1 MSRVEHFPM
10 VDMKRAEDWVGR
22 TEEAWG
28 KLTPQLA
35 GMLKAAVGH
44 PKSIDRDTRCSALLP
59 RLWHWAAF
67 PEFVPLAELGEDGH
81 PKLGRFLPPL
91 AFKRRMWAAG
101 RLSFTARSASASG
114 CAGHRSSR
122 R

>member
-1 MSRVEHFPM
+1 
-10 VDMKRAEDWVGR
+10 
-22 TEEAWG
+22 
-28 KLTPQLA
+28 
-35 GMLKAAVGH
+35 MLKAAVGH

-101 RLSFTARSASASG
+101 RLSFPARSASASG